1 MPLRTPADY
10 AQDMQGPKD
19 KGKDEHAETEVLESD
34 GDLTPD
40 YDPDATA
47 VLAEDLRKR
56 EESPRKRSK

>member
-1 MPLRTPADY
+1 
-10 AQDMQGPKD
+10 MQGPKD
-19 KGKDEHAETEVLESD
+19 KGKDEHAETDVLESD

-47 VLAEDLRKR
+47 VLAEDYRRKR